1 MLGCKGLTIQYL
13 SVNSSLPMM
22 CNWWWVARSTSW
34 VQRSTSL
41 HPWFCTWISFASSC
55 CFWQY
60 LVVEATKQCQ
70 QYLTILR
77 VCPKHFINGNP
88 PWSNCSNIFLA
99 HMIICN
105 MCICASEIWNIVII
119 MLSIVEVGMNPQ
131 LACID
136 TFCISTSFTSNFKW
150 FSMNNFFVS
159 DNA

>member
-13 SVNSSLPMM
+13 SVNSSLPMT

-70 QYLTILR
+70 QYLTILGVFFSTYDHMQHVYLCFR
-77 VCPKHFINGNP
+77 NMKYYYYYYYVINSSSRNE
-88 PWSNCSNIFLA
+88 SLISMHRYILY
-99 HMIICN
+99 IY
-105 MCICASEIWNIVII
+105 
-119 MLSIVEVGMNPQ
+119 Q
-131 LACID
+131 LYI
-136 TFCISTSFTSNFKW
+136 
-150 FSMNNFFVS
+150 
-159 DNA
+159 